1 MIEKIETQSRM
12 ESFYYAENNFGGD
25 YRCIDSNRP
34 GFRRG
39 LQSEMDRLFNE
50 MSNTTL
56 PGVHESQ
63 RRGVFTGGAIQLSHA
78 SMSRTLFPLL
88 HHPGRR
94 DVVGLICLAGRSHLL
109 TLSS

>member
-1 MIEKIETQSRM
+1 MRKTILAATIAASTVTAPV
-12 ESFYYAENNFGGD
+12 YA
-25 YRCIDSNRP
+25 
-34 GFRRG
+34 G

-78 SMSRTLFPLL
+78 SMSRTLFLLL
-88 HHPGRR
+88 HHPGRQ
-94 DVVGLICLAGRSHLL
+94 DVVGLICLVGRSHLL

>member
-1 MIEKIETQSRM
+1 MRKTILAAIIAASTVTAPVS
-12 ESFYYAENNFGGD
+12 AG
-25 YRCIDSNRP
+25 
-34 GFRRG
+34 G

-63 RRGVFTGGAIQLSHA
+63 RRGVFTGGAIPLSHA